1 MKARDGRR
9 YKRKYRKSILLNDKE
24 ISAFKQYC
32 ERYKV
37 RNQSQIIREALFKT
51 ILQHYDEDYPT
62 LFSKQELARLEQ

>member
-9 YKRKYRKSILLNDKE
+9 YKRRYRKSILLNDKE
-24 ISAFKQYC
+24 ISAFEQYC

>member
-24 ISAFKQYC
+24 ISAFEQYC